1 MTIGSISASAGAHFP
16 GRRQK
21 EPHDRSHR
29 EGAKRVWEGIGAPG
43 RSVLPRAHPKPP
55 ELGCADS
62 HQTVRRWLPLIRTGP
77 CPDMTKGT
85 RQPYNCQSPPFEVSV
100 SMSVATDPQ

>member
-1 MTIGSISASAGAHFP
+1 MTAVTARAPSVCGKGSGPLDGLSCLVRIP
-16 GRRQK
+16 RQ
-21 EPHDRSHR
+21 
-29 EGAKRVWEGIGAPG
+29 
-43 RSVLPRAHPKPP
+43 PP

-100 SMSVATDPQ
+100 SMSVATDPQWNPNGTLTKP